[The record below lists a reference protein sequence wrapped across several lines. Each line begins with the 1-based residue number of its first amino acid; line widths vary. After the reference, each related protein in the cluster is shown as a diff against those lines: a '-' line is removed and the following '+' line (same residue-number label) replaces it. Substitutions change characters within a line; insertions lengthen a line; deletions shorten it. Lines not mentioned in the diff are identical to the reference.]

1 MSNSVH
7 FSLWSSRESTIT
19 QLANLLLVGL
29 FTFSLYTYKL
39 DELEMKSVLTI
50 TLIVS
55 QVYLLLESL
64 NRLTVRQIGGA
75 FFGALFFAV
84 LPWTHAIVES
94 GVNISSEVCAL
105 FFLLMVLMYQ
115 FCRSLDFLLAGIIM
129 ILMLFVL
136 SDSIVYHVVALASFL
151 LVTMALKD
159 RERMANHSG
168 PFLGLFG
175 MLVGICLGYS
185 WYTNAMSVESIWYW
199 LGGLVLLVVSLLG
212 YLKMYGFWQQRLLC
226 FIAILGAAISMVG
239 TFFFPL
245 FIILAVLFLLGV
257 LPRFWMKYPFV
268 AGFVYCCWETWAT

>member
-1 MSNSVH
+1 
-7 FSLWSSRESTIT
+7 
-19 QLANLLLVGL
+19 
-29 FTFSLYTYKL
+29 
-39 DELEMKSVLTI
+39 MKSVLTI

-75 FFGALFFAV
+75 FLGALLFAV
-84 LPWTHAIVES
+84 LPWTHGIIES

-105 FFLLMVLMYQ
+105 FFLLMVLTYQ
-115 FCRSLDFLLAGIIM
+115 FSRSLDFLLAGIIM

-168 PFLGLFG
+168 RFLGLFG
-175 MLVGICLGYS
+175 MLVGIGLGYS

-212 YLKMYGFWQQRLLC
+212 YLKIHGFWQQRLLC

-245 FIILAVLFLLGV
+245 FITLAVLFLLGV
-257 LPRFWMKYPFV
+257 LPRFWMKYPIV

>member
-29 FTFSLYTYKL
+29 FTFSLYTCKL
-39 DELEMKSVLTI
+39 DELELKSVLTI

-75 FFGALFFAV
+75 FFGALLFAV
-84 LPWTHAIVES
+84 LPWTHTIVES
-94 GVNISSEVCAL
+94 GINLSSEVCAL
-105 FFLLMVLMYQ
+105 FILLMVLTYQ
-115 FCRSLDFLLAGIIM
+115 FSRSLDFLFAGIIM
-129 ILMLFVL
+129 ILMLFAL
-136 SDSIVYHVVALASFL
+136 SGSLVYNVIALTSFL

-159 RERMANHSG
+159 RDRMANHSG
-168 PFLGLFG
+168 RFLGLYG
-175 MLVGICLGYS
+175 VLVGIGLGYS
-185 WYTNAMSVESIWYW
+185 WYTNAMSAESLLYL
-199 LGGLVLLVVSLLG
+199 LGCLVMLVLSLLG
-212 YLKMYGFWQQRLLC
+212 YLKIHGFWQQRLFC
-226 FIAILGAAISMVG
+226 FIAILGTAISMVG
-239 TFFFPL
+239 TLFFPL

-268 AGFVYCCWETWAT
+268 AGFIYCCWETWAT